1 MILQSKPQVYL
12 DASAKT
18 SYSLAEAF
26 MTPNHHP
33 FHRETSYSK
42 HLQ

>member
-18 SYSLAEAF
+18 SNNLAEAF
-26 MTPNHHP
+26 MTPNHLP
-33 FHRETSYSK
+33 FHWGTSCQE
-42 HLQ
+42 HLD

>member
-33 FHRETSYSK
+33 FHRGTSCQE
-42 HLQ
+42 HLD